1 MFGDKENQSREKY
14 EYCETELIENDEK
27 TRFGRKK
34 MVDVRQIKQYIH
46 IYIPSHLGS
55 PLCLFCNFGQLPVA
69 VLLMSEGIRSLGRLK
84 SMQSSLSMSPLSFP
98 LLSAIVFLGG
108 EGTKGS
114 RYLVLQHVN
123 PGLPTQDV
131 ANGKLHKVEWHI
143 EHNAVKPDHPGPS
156 PPAPLNSREPPV
168 RIHSN

>member
-1 MFGDKENQSREKY
+1 MTFQCIQLTK
-14 EYCETELIENDEK
+14 
-27 TRFGRKK
+27 
-34 MVDVRQIKQYIH
+34 
-46 IYIPSHLGS
+46 PSHLGS

-108 EGTKGS
+108 EGS
-114 RYLVLQHVN
+114 LLLQHVN